1 MNASRTAALS
11 AAVLLALGAAG
22 YAGYRAGQ
30 APHTG
35 HASTANDDTKI
46 DPATG
51 RRVLYWQDP
60 MVPGQRFDKSGKS
73 PFMDMQL
80 VPVYADA
87 GSDDGG
93 ISVSPRQSQ
102 NLGMRTVAVAQGMLA
117 PQLEAGGTV
126 DWNERGLTVVQ
137 ARNTGFVEKLYV
149 RATLD
154 RVARGQALAA
164 IYVPDWVAAQEEF
177 LAVRKMQG
185 HDTAP
190 LVDAARARMRQAG
203 MPEAVIAEVEK
214 SGAVQARVT
223 ISAPQAGSVIE
234 LAAREGMTVAAG
246 TTLFRINALDS
257 VWVNAEIPE
266 SQAALL
272 RLGMSV
278 EATAAGFSDEHFKG
292 RVQAILPEV
301 NASTRT
307 LKVRIELANPGAR
320 LSPGMFVRIALGG
333 TERAALVIPAEA
345 LIRTGSR
352 SVVMLAEG
360 EGKYRPV
367 DVQTGQEAGGMV
379 EIRKGLEAG
388 QQVVVSGQ
396 FLLDSEASLRAVGT
410 RMSEASGSAPAMSS
424 AREYQLE
431 AVFESLVDDMAMISH
446 PPVPELKWGAMTMGF
461 KLPKEGWPKAI
472 TPGSKIHI
480 AFQVPESGE
489 PQLTHVMA
497 IGGGK

>member
-1 MNASRTAALS
+1 MTPSRTAALS

-30 APHTG
+30 APH
-35 HASTANDDTKI
+35 AALAAADDGTKI
-46 DPATG
+46 DPASG

-60 MVPGQRFDKSGKS
+60 MVPGQRFDKPGKS

-93 ISVSPRQSQ
+93 ISVSPRQTQS
-102 NLGMRTVAVAQGMLA
+102 LGLRTATVAQGTLA
-117 PQLEAGGTV
+117 PQLEASGTV
-126 DWNERGLTVVQ
+126 DWNERGLSVIQ
-137 ARNTGFVEKLYV
+137 ARNTGFVEKLFV

-154 RVARGQALAA
+154 RVTKGQALAA

-177 LAVRKMQG
+177 LAVKKMQG
-185 HDTAP
+185 ENTAM

-203 MPEAVIAEVEK
+203 MPEAVIAQVDK
-214 SGAVQARVT
+214 SGVVQARIT
-223 ISAPQAGSVIE
+223 ITAPQAGSVVE
-234 LAAREGMTVAAG
+234 LAAREGMTVMAG
-246 TTLFRINALDS
+246 ATLFRINALDS
-257 VWVNAEIPE
+257 VWVNAQIPE

-272 RLGMSV
+272 HPGMAV
-278 EATAAGFSDEHFKG
+278 EATAAGFSGAPFKG

-301 NASTRT
+301 DAGTRT

-320 LSPGMFVRIALGG
+320 LSPGMFVRIALTG
-333 TERAALVIPAEA
+333 TERQALLIPAEA

-367 DVQTGQEAGGMV
+367 DVQTGQEADGRV
-379 EIRKGLEAG
+379 EIRKGLSDG
-388 QQVVVSGQ
+388 QQVVISGQ

-410 RMSEASGSAPAMSS
+410 RMSEAPASAPAI
-424 AREYQLE
+424 APAKEYQLE
-431 AVFESLVDDMAMISH
+431 AVLESLVDDMAMISH

-461 KLPKEGWPKAI
+461 KLPKAGWPKDI
-472 TPGSKIHI
+472 PPGSKIHI

-489 PQLTHVMA
+489 PQITRVMM
-497 IGGGK
+497 IGSGK